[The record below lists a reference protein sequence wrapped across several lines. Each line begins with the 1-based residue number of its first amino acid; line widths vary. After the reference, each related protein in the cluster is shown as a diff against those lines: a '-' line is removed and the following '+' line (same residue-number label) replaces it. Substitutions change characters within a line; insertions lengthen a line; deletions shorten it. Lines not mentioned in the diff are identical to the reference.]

1 MADQPPWGVF
11 FVLASTRLA
20 RSDAGPTRMRLRG
33 AGVTGQRGKVMSE
46 TASDPDHVRIFDTT
60 LRDGEQ
66 SPGCTMN
73 VEEKIAI
80 ARQLERLNV
89 DVIEAGFA
97 ASSPGDFESVRRIS
111 EALTNPRI
119 LSLSRTR
126 EEDVDAAL
134 RAVDKARRPGI
145 HIFIATSD
153 IHLKHKLQMTR
164 EDVLNAATWAV
175 KRASEHLDYIEFSCE
190 DASRSDWDFMAKI
203 CAEVIRA
210 GATIINL
217 PDTTGHAIPSEY
229 GEMFDYMRAHVEGA
243 DRVIWSTHCHN
254 DLGLAVA
261 NSLAAIRH
269 GVRQVECT
277 INGIGERAGNTSME
291 EVVMAL
297 KTRKD
302 LMQVECGV
310 ETRQLYPASRLL
322 AQIIGQPVPPNKPVV
337 GDNAFAHEAGIHQDG
352 VLKYKL
358 TYEIMKPEDIGIP
371 SNKLVLGKHSGRHA
385 FTNRLT
391 ELGVDLEM
399 IDVQKA
405 FAAFKE
411 LCDKKK
417 IVYDD
422 DILALVNEESR
433 RTDEAFELL
442 DLQVT
447 ASSRQEPRAAVTMRV
462 RGEER
467 SAESTGDGMVDAC
480 YKAIYRI
487 AGISPTL
494 ERYAVK
500 SITGGTDAL
509 GEVSC
514 LLTENGMTVAGQGAH
529 SDIITASAL
538 ALVNALNRISTRVK
552 TGRTAPALGN

>member
-1 MADQPPWGVF
+1 MANSNPAQ
-11 FVLASTRLA
+11 LL
-20 RSDAGPTRMRLRG
+20 
-33 AGVTGQRGKVMSE
+33 
-46 TASDPDHVRIFDTT
+46 DPNYVRIFDTT

-73 VEEKIAI
+73 VDEKIAI
-80 ARQLERLNV
+80 AQQLERLNV

-97 ASSPGDFESVRRIS
+97 ASSPGDFESVRRIA
-111 EALTNPRI
+111 EALTNPTV

-126 EEDVDAAL
+126 EEDIDAAL
-134 RAVDKARRPGI
+134 RAVEHARRPGI

-153 IHLKHKLQMTR
+153 IHLRYKLQMSR

-175 KRASEHLDYIEFSCE
+175 SRAREHLDYIEFSCE
-190 DASRSDWDFMAKI
+190 DASRTDWAFMAKI
-203 CAEVIRA
+203 CGEVIRA
-210 GATIINL
+210 GARIINL

-229 GEMFDYMRAHVEGA
+229 GEMFDYMRAHVPGA
-243 DRVIWSTHCHN
+243 DQVVWSAHCHN

-261 NSLAAIRH
+261 NSLSAIRH

-277 INGIGERAGNTSME
+277 LNGIGERAGNTSME

-297 KTRKD
+297 KTRRD
-302 LMQVECGV
+302 LMNVGCGV
-310 ETRQLYPASRLL
+310 ETRQIYSSSRLL
-322 AQIIGQPVPPNKPVV
+322 SQIIGQPVPPNKPIV

-352 VLKYKL
+352 VLKNKL
-358 TYEIMKPEDIGIP
+358 TYEIMQPEDIGIP

-385 FTNRLT
+385 FINRLQ
-391 ELGVDLEM
+391 ELGVDPRT

-405 FAAFKE
+405 FAAFKA

-422 DILALVNEESR
+422 DILALANEER
-433 RTDEAFELL
+433 RTADTYELV
-442 DLQVT
+442 DLRVT
-447 ASSRQEPRAAVTMRV
+447 SATGSEPQAAVTLRV
-462 RGEER
+462 AGSER
-467 SAESTGDGMVDAC
+467 SAEATGDGMVDAC

-487 AGISPTL
+487 AGITPAL

-500 SITGGTDAL
+500 AITGGTDAL

-514 LLTENGMTVAGQGAH
+514 MVREDGVTVAGQGAH
-529 SDIITASAL
+529 SDIVTASAL
-538 ALVNALNRISTRVK
+538 ALVNALNRLAARAHGPRPLTE
-552 TGRTAPALGN
+552 GP

>member
-1 MADQPPWGVF
+1 MAE
-11 FVLASTRLA
+11 AS
-20 RSDAGPTRMRLRG
+20 P
-33 AGVTGQRGKVMSE
+33 V
-46 TASDPDHVRIFDTT
+46 PDHDYNHVRVFDTT

-89 DVIEAGFA
+89 DIIEAGFA
-97 ASSPGDFESVRRIS
+97 ASSPGDFEAVRRV
-111 EALTNPRI
+111 ADAVANPVV

-126 EEDVDAAL
+126 EEDVDRAL
-134 RAVDKARRPGI
+134 AAVDKAKRPGV

-153 IHLKHKLQMTR
+153 IHLKYKLQMTR
-164 EDVLNAATWAV
+164 EDVLDAATWAV
-175 KRASEHLDYIEFSCE
+175 TRAKKHLDYIEFSCE

-210 GATIINL
+210 GARIINL
-217 PDTTGHAIPSEY
+217 PDTTGHAIPEEY
-229 GEMFDYMRAHVEGA
+229 GEMFAYMRRKVPGAEG
-243 DRVIWSTHCHN
+243 VTWSAHCHN

-261 NSLAAIRH
+261 NSLAAIRN
-269 GVRQVECT
+269 GARQFECT

-297 KTRKD
+297 KTRRD
-302 LMQVECGV
+302 MMGV
-310 ETRQLYPASRLL
+310 RTGIETRQIYPASRLL
-322 AQIIGQPVPPNKPVV
+322 SQIIGQPVPPNKPIV

-352 VLKYKL
+352 VLKNKL

-385 FTNRLT
+385 FINRLT
-391 ELGVDLEM
+391 ELGVDTGA

-405 FAAFKE
+405 FAAFKD

-422 DILALVNEESR
+422 DILALANEESR
-433 RTDEAFELL
+433 RTADIFELV
-442 DLQVT
+442 DLKVT
-447 ASSRQEPRAAVTMRV
+447 SSTKSEPHAEVTMRV
-462 RGEER
+462 NGEER
-467 SAESTGDGMVDAC
+467 SGEAHGDGMVDAC
-480 YKAIYRI
+480 YKAIYKLS
-487 AGISPTL
+487 GLNPTL
-494 ERYAVK
+494 ERYSVK
-500 SITGGTDAL
+500 GITGGTDAL

-514 LLTENGMTVAGQGAH
+514 LVRDDGMTVAGQGAH
-529 SDIITASAL
+529 SDIVMASAL
-538 ALVNALNRISTRVK
+538 ALINALNRLRARVEMSARRP
-552 TGRTAPALGN
+552 GEGP

>member
-1 MADQPPWGVF
+1 MSTAESAMAH
-11 FVLASTRLA
+11 
-20 RSDAGPTRMRLRG
+20 
-33 AGVTGQRGKVMSE
+33 
-46 TASDPDHVRIFDTT
+46 DPNHVRIFDTT

-97 ASSPGDFESVRRIS
+97 ASSPGDFESVRRIA
-111 EALTNPRI
+111 EALSNPTV

-134 RAVDKARRPGI
+134 RAVDKAKRPGV

-153 IHLKHKLQMTR
+153 IHLKYKLNMTR
-164 EDVLNAATWAV
+164 EDVLDAATWAV
-175 KRASEHLDYIEFSCE
+175 KRAKEHLDYIEFSCE
-190 DASRSDWDFMAKI
+190 DASRTDWDFMVKV
-203 CAEVIRA
+203 CNEVIRA
-210 GATIINL
+210 GARIVNL

-229 GEMFDYMRAHVEGA
+229 GEMFDYVRGHVEGA
-243 DRVIWSTHCHN
+243 DGVIWSAHCHN

-261 NSLAAIRH
+261 NSLAAISH
-269 GVRQVECT
+269 GARQIECT

-297 KTRKD
+297 KTRRD
-302 LMQVECGV
+302 LMAVGCGV
-310 ETRQLYPASRLL
+310 DTRQIYPSSRLL
-322 AQIIGQPVPPNKPVV
+322 AQIIGQPVPPNKPIV

-352 VLKYKL
+352 VLKNKL

-385 FTNRLT
+385 FINRLQ
-391 ELGVDLEM
+391 ELGVDPQS

-405 FAAFKE
+405 FAAFKA

-417 IVYDD
+417 VVYDD
-422 DILALVNEESR
+422 DILAMANEER
-433 RTDEAFELL
+433 RTADTFELV
-442 DLQVT
+442 DLQV
-447 ASSRQEPRAAVTMRV
+447 SSSSTSLPHAAVTLRV
-462 RGEER
+462 SGDERR
-467 SAESTGDGMVDAC
+467 SAATGDGMVDAC
-480 YKAIYRI
+480 YKAIYAI
-487 AGISPTL
+487 AGINPTL

-500 SITGGTDAL
+500 SITGGTDAM

-514 LLTENGMTVAGQGAH
+514 LLRSDGMTVAGQGAH
-529 SDIITASAL
+529 SDIVMASAL
-538 ALVNALNRISTRVK
+538 ALVNALNRLEAR
-552 TGRTAPALGN
+552 GRRGAQIPVEGP

>member
-1 MADQPPWGVF
+1 MADSSF
-11 FVLASTRLA
+11 
-20 RSDAGPTRMRLRG
+20 
-33 AGVTGQRGKVMSE
+33 
-46 TASDPDHVRIFDTT
+46 TAAIPSDHVRIFDTT

-89 DVIEAGFA
+89 DIIEAGFA

-111 EALTNPRI
+111 EALSNPVV

-126 EEDVDAAL
+126 DEDVDAAL
-134 RAVDKARRPGI
+134 RAVDKARHPGI

-153 IHLKHKLQMTR
+153 IHLKYKLAMTR
-164 EDVLNAATWAV
+164 EDVLNAATVAV
-175 KRASEHLDYIEFSCE
+175 MRAKQHLDYIEFSCE
-190 DASRSDWDFMAKI
+190 DASRSEWEFMAKI

-210 GATIINL
+210 GARIINL
-217 PDTTGHAIPSEY
+217 PDTTGHAIPQEF
-229 GEMFDYMRAHVEGA
+229 GEMFAFMREHVEGA
-243 DRVIWSTHCHN
+243 DKVTWSAHCHN

-261 NSLAAIRH
+261 NSLAAIKN
-269 GVRQVECT
+269 GARQVECT

-297 KTRKD
+297 KTRRD
-302 LMQVECGV
+302 LMGVRCGI
-310 ETRQLYPASRLL
+310 ETRQIYPASRLL
-322 AQIIGQPVPPNKPVV
+322 SQIIGQPVPPNKPIV

-352 VLKYKL
+352 VLKNKL

-385 FTNRLT
+385 FINRLQ
-391 ELGVDLEM
+391 ELGIDAAT

-405 FAAFKE
+405 FAAFKD

-422 DILALVNEESR
+422 DILALVNEEAR
-433 RTDEAFELL
+433 RTSDTFEIV

-447 ASSRQEPRAAVTMRV
+447 SSTKTEPQAAVTLRV
-462 RGEER
+462 NGQER
-467 SAESTGDGMVDAC
+467 SAESSGDGMVDAC
-480 YKAIYRI
+480 YKAIYKI
-487 AGISPTL
+487 AELNPTL
-494 ERYAVK
+494 ERYSVK
-500 SITGGTDAL
+500 AITGGTDAL

-514 LLTENGMTVAGQGAH
+514 LVRENGMTVAGQGAH
-529 SDIITASAL
+529 SDIVMASAL
-538 ALVNALNRISTRVK
+538 ALVNALNRLQSRFQRQSAASE
-552 TGRTAPALGN
+552 GP